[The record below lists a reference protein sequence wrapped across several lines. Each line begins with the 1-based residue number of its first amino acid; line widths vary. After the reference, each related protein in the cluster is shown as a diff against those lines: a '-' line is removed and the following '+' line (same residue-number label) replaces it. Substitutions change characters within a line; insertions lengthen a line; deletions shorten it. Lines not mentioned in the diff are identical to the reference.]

1 MGRYINPLRRRLSR
15 ASSSSSES
23 DTDDEET
30 KAAEFAAN
38 ERAVIR
44 GRFVRNRGIQR
55 EAEEQMRRLRS
66 VREERE
72 ARATM
77 EAEMEEIKRRLT
89 EMDTIDNAYSSRQL
103 EAEEIAE
110 REAAAMADALD
121 AQIGDDDKA
130 YVLLHLWSEYES
142 SWLTLEKRIAET
154 LTNRCDETMFIHAH
168 DIPWPPD
175 EESMLAQM
183 AAMEQWNDTKTTAL
197 AAYKRAFRKA
207 SLRWH
212 PDKFAA
218 KFGKYLD
225 PKDADQVQER
235 VRGVS
240 QAINDAWSE
249 INRYQP

>member
-1 MGRYINPLRRRLSR
+1 
-15 ASSSSSES
+15 
-23 DTDDEET
+23 
-30 KAAEFAAN
+30 
-38 ERAVIR
+38 
-44 GRFVRNRGIQR
+44 
-55 EAEEQMRRLRS
+55 MRRLRS
-66 VREERE
+66 MREERE

-110 REAAAMADALD
+110 RAAAAMADALD